1 MKLRAEDK
9 SVWLYLH
16 PPLPTLPSW
25 VAFVF
30 SLVLG
35 AYSKINQLIKLGLRV
50 AELQHSHFIGVK
62 DGHSTLLQTVHTAT
76 LSVRTARCFLC
87 AVPDF
92 CFYFIFF
99 LCHK

>member
-1 MKLRAEDK
+1 MKLCAEDK
-9 SVWLYLH
+9 SVWSSTFA
-16 PPLPTLPSW
+16 PPYTFMGC
-25 VAFVF
+25 FVF

-35 AYSKINQLIKLGLRV
+35 AYTEIDQLIKLGLHV
-50 AELQHSHFIGVK
+50 AELLSYFIGK
-62 DGHSTLLQTVHTAT
+62 GPELGTAIPLCCRLST

-87 AVPDF
+87 AVPDY